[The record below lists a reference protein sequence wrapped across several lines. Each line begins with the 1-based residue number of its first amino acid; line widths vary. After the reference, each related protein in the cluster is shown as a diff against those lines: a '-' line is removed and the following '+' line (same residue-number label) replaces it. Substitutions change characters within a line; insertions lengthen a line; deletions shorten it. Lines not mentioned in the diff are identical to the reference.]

1 MPILKNSVNLH
12 ASNLFYYPELREY
25 AINKIIENVTIST
38 EPTEKGKKELDIYH
52 RLYCTKRIFN
62 RKFVDFK
69 DETWLK
75 VKKAEKMGLI
85 TIIFNLFEKE
95 KRKENFNDGKK
106 EKNELQKFFFELGSS
121 YKLNNDELKRAAEN
135 K

>member
-1 MPILKNSVNLH
+1 MH

-85 TIIFNLFEKE
+85 TIMYEK
-95 KRKENFNDGKK
+95 KKKKKYLSGKKFFFYFYKDSTCLKKKK
-106 EKNELQKFFFELGSS
+106 EKKILMMGKKRKMNCKNFSLSS
-121 YKLNNDELKRAAEN
+121 APAIN
-135 K
+135 